1 MRSRC
6 SSKRS
11 RNSLMRSS
19 AMRSKLWNRQKNS
32 WKTIK
37 TCLSILRLSKIK
49 SKESKDIKKRLPTWS
64 KRTKMSATPSKTR
77 KLTLTR
83 SSTSGLKRL
92 MNRKL
97 RSNQSLSR
105 NKRLIA
111 QFLTSI
117 KLQLPKLSLAQ
128 SLKLSQLLRRKLRR
142 MPNSTF
148 NLSKSSLSTLADLRK
163 SRIAQTWLRLR
174 ATSTFLLTL
183 STFQIVLNSLTRS
196 PWWNSMLQPMIKSL
210 WSSLTRLIQTILLNL
225 QLTRL
230 RKRSLLFKFLRTPLM
245 NLT

>member
-1 MRSRC
+1 
-6 SSKRS
+6 
-11 RNSLMRSS
+11 
-19 AMRSKLWNRQKNS
+19 
-32 WKTIK
+32 
-37 TCLSILRLSKIK
+37 
-49 SKESKDIKKRLPTWS
+49 
-64 KRTKMSATPSKTR
+64 MSATPSKTR

-196 PWWNSMLQPMIKSL
+196 P
-210 WSSLTRLIQTILLNL
+210 
-225 QLTRL
+225 
-230 RKRSLLFKFLRTPLM
+230 
-245 NLT
+245 